1 MPTLS
6 DETRHLR
13 LKHTNYWLHVYLH
26 ATRRTTV
33 PVVRRAY
40 LARLKHFQQQAK
52 ELMAK

>member
-6 DETRHLR
+6 DEARELR
-13 LKHTNYWLHVYLH
+13 LKHTNFWCHYYLRAIQH
-26 ATRRTTV
+26 ATV

-40 LARLKHFQQQAK
+40 MARLKHFQQQAK